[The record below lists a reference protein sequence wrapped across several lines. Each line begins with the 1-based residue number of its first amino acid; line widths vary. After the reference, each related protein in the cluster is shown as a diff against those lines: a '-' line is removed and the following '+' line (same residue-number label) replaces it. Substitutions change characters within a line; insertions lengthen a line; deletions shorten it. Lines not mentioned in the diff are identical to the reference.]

1 MTYNYIV
8 ETGVVVPDTS
18 TLKSDVQAEYVAQF
32 GPTMLLED
40 DTPQGRLI
48 DIETTARSGVVGITA
63 ELANMINP
71 QVSFGTFLKAI
82 CGLHNVWASSE
93 TFTLI
98 AGVSMTGS
106 FNTTVPSGSRI
117 ADADGNYYRLTEDV
131 MVGPSIS
138 ATGNFQAVDAGPLNP
153 SLATF
158 TIVDG
163 TFGWTGVN
171 ATLAAVTVGSLEET
185 DAQLRAKRVSLL
197 FKMSKGQTAAI
208 ASNVSALD
216 GVRALKN
223 RDNPDSV
230 SATIDGVI
238 MPASSTWICVQ
249 GGVDADIG
257 LALLDSKQTGSP
269 YTGGSGNG
277 TIISQTL
284 TDPNSGQPYPVI
296 FTRPIEKRS
305 VVRVTVASGSSIDPA
320 TAVPSAVMIYANGQ
334 LPGEPGGYIVGN
346 NISPFEI
353 SAAINV
359 QLPSLFIR
367 KVEVAFYDGVTP
379 PVYSTNELA
388 VALWEVA
395 TLAIGDISVV
405 VS

>member
-1 MTYNYIV
+1 MSYTYII
-8 ETGVVVPDTS
+8 ETGVIVPDTS
-18 TLKSDVQAEYVAQF
+18 TLKSDIQAEYIAQF

-63 ELANMINP
+63 EMANMINP

-82 CGLHNVWASSE
+82 CGLHNIWASDES
-93 TFTLI
+93 FTLLT
-98 AGVSMTGS
+98 GVGLTGS

-117 ADADGNYYRLTEDV
+117 VDSDGNYYRLTADTAI
-131 MVGPSIS
+131 GPSIL
-138 ATGNFQAVDAGPLNP
+138 AIGNFQAVDAGPLNP
-153 SLATF
+153 TLSTF
-158 TIVDG
+158 TILDG
-163 TFGWTGVN
+163 TFGWTGVD
-171 ATLAAVTVGSLEET
+171 ATLATVAVGSFEED
-185 DAQLRAKRVSLL
+185 DAQLRAKRVALL
-197 FKMSKGQTAAI
+197 FKMGKGQTDAI
-208 ASNVSALD
+208 ASNVIALD

-223 RDNPDSV
+223 RDNPFSTTQ
-230 SATIDGVI
+230 TIDGVV

-269 YTGGSGNG
+269 YTGGTSNG
-277 TIISQTL
+277 TVVSQSL
-284 TDPNSGQPYPVI
+284 VDPISGQTYPVI
-296 FTRPIEKRS
+296 FTRPIQKRS
-305 VVRVTVASGSSIDPA
+305 VVRVTVASGSSIDPIIA
-320 TAVPSAVMIYANGQ
+320 IPTAVLAYSNGQ
-334 LPGEPGGYIVGN
+334 LANEPGYVVGDH
-346 NISPFEI
+346 ISPFEI
-353 SAAINV
+353 SAAINL

-379 PVYSTNELA
+379 PVYSTSELV

-395 TLAIGDISVV
+395 TLASGDITVV